1 MKFGIIGA
9 GATGLAA
16 AYDLSSKGHKVKI
29 YEAADFIGGHAST
42 FQVAGSELEKGYH
55 HWFTNDTDIISLL
68 NEIGLKEIIE
78 WFPSSV
84 GTYQDG
90 KIYKFLSPFDLM
102 KYKPLGFIDRIR
114 MGLSSLQIRYIKEW
128 QKLESV
134 SAKEWL
140 IKNTNT
146 EIYHAFW
153 EPMLRGKFGEENHDK
168 ISMAWIWGKMTTR
181 FASRRNILAKE
192 VLGYP
197 NGSFSHLFQLLAKTC
212 ESNSAEIFL
221 STQIKRIRSSNSGK
235 VLMTIESQEK
245 EETFDAV
252 ISSTPSHVFNRLT
265 EGLSKE
271 YRSKLLSIEY
281 MAAVLIVLVLD
292 HPLSDVYWLN
302 IADRSIPFIGL
313 IEHTNLVGSERYGN
327 NHIVYLSN
335 YLSED
340 HKLYKMTASEL
351 FDTYLPHLRKI
362 NPDFTVEWVK
372 EYHHHK
378 IPNAQPVVDTN
389 YGKNIPDHETG
400 IQNLYLANT
409 SQVYPQDRGTNYSV
423 AMGRKMA
430 HLALSN
436 LENK

>member
-16 AYDLSSKGHKVKI
+16 AYDLSLKGHKVKI
-29 YEAADFIGGHAST
+29 YEAADYIGGHAST

-55 HWFTNDTDIISLL
+55 HWFTNDTDIVSLMA
-68 NEIGLKEIIE
+68 EIGLKETIE

-84 GTYQDG
+84 GTYQG
-90 KIYKFLSPFDLM
+90 GEIYKFLSPFDLM
-102 KYKPLGFIDRIR
+102 KYKPLGFINRIK
-114 MGLSSLQIRYIKEW
+114 MGISSLQIRYIKEW
-128 QKLESV
+128 QKLESI

-140 IKNTNT
+140 IRNTNT

-168 ISMAWIWGKMTTR
+168 ISMAWLWGKMTTR
-181 FASRRNILAKE
+181 FASRKNILAKE

-197 NGSFSHLFQLLAKTC
+197 NGSFSHLFQQLAKTC
-212 ESNSAEIFL
+212 ELNSAEIFL
-221 STQIKRIRSSNSGK
+221 STQIKRIRGSNSGEI
-235 VLMTIESQEK
+235 LMTIGSQEK
-245 EETFDAV
+245 EESFDAV

-271 YRSKLLSIEY
+271 YRSKLLNVEY

-292 HPLSDVYWLN
+292 YPLSDVYWLN

-340 HKLYKMTASEL
+340 HKLYKMTGSEL
-351 FDTYLPHLRKI
+351 FDSYLPHLKKI

-378 IPNAQPVVDTN
+378 IPNAQPVVDIN
-389 YGKNIPDHETG
+389 YGKNIPAHQTG

-436 LENK
+436 LKNK

>member
-16 AYDLSSKGHKVKI
+16 AYDLSLKGHKVKI
-29 YEAADFIGGHAST
+29 YEAADYIGGHAST

-55 HWFTNDTDIISLL
+55 HWFTNDTDIVSLMA
-68 NEIGLKEIIE
+68 EIGLKETIE

-90 KIYKFLSPFDLM
+90 EIYKFLSPFDLM
-102 KYKPLGFIDRIR
+102 KYKPLGFINRIK
-114 MGLSSLQIRYIKEW
+114 MGISSLQIRYIKEW
-128 QKLESV
+128 QKLESI

-140 IKNTNT
+140 IGNTNT

-168 ISMAWIWGKMTTR
+168 ISMAWLWGKMTTR
-181 FASRRNILAKE
+181 FASRKNILAKE

-197 NGSFSHLFQLLAKTC
+197 NGSFSHLFQQLAKTC
-212 ESNSAEIFL
+212 ELNLAEIFL
-221 STQIKRIRSSNSGK
+221 STQIKRIRGSNSGEI
-235 VLMTIESQEK
+235 LMTIGSQEK
-245 EETFDAV
+245 EESFDAV

-271 YRSKLLSIEY
+271 YRSKLLNVEY
-281 MAAVLIVLVLD
+281 MAAVLIILVLD
-292 HPLSDVYWLN
+292 YPLTDVYWLN

-340 HKLYKMTASEL
+340 HKLYKMTGSEL
-351 FDTYLPHLRKI
+351 FESYLPHLKKI

-378 IPNAQPVVDTN
+378 IPNAQPVVDIN
-389 YGKNIPDHETG
+389 YGKNIPAHQTG
-400 IQNLYLANT
+400 IPNLYLANT

-436 LENK
+436 LKNK